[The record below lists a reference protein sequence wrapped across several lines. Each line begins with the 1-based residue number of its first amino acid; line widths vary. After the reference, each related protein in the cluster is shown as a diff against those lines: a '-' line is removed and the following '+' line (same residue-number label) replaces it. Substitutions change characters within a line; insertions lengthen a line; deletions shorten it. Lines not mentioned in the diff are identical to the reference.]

1 MFIFRNLLIK
11 VFLMS
16 FVVAVEV
23 KFVSECFLSE
33 ISLNLIVITRVTR
46 LNLTTL
52 GTLNDFI
59 KDLFL
64 QVCKCMLVNGLW
76 D

>member
-1 MFIFRNLLIK
+1 
-11 VFLMS
+11 MS
-16 FVVAVEV
+16 FVVTVEV

-33 ISLNLIVITRVTR
+33 SSSNLIVITRVTR

-59 KDLFL
+59 KDLYL